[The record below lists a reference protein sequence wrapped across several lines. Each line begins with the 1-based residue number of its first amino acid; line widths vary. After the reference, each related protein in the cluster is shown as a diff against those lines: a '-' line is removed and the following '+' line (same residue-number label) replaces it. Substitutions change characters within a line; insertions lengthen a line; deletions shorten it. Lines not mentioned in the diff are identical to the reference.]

1 MNNLIDTIYCKILI
15 LLNWLPTYQIILGLY
30 LSIPV
35 IVLTYFFYRSDKSPV
50 FYSIIL
56 ISIWTVQMI
65 LWSMGYKVYYGV

>member
-15 LLNWLPTYQIILGLY
+15 LLNWLPTYQILLVFY

-35 IVLTYFFYRSDKSPV
+35 FILTYFFYKSNKSPM
-50 FYSIIL
+50 FFSIIL

-65 LWSMGYKVYYGV
+65 LWSMGYKAYYGV